1 MLFVHTDIII
11 CIQII
16 DSKNFNFH
24 IVCQKN
30 KTKNNRK
37 KFFLHHAA
45 VFFSEPEL
53 KEVIKKQWNKFT

>member
-30 KTKNNRK
+30 KTKNDRK

-45 VFFSEPEL
+45 VFFQNQNL
-53 KEVIKKQWNKFT
+53 KK